1 MLDILMISLKFRCTQ
16 NVNWMLVRLSDD
28 APDVFWTSYVCS
40 SYVLC
45 PEVNIFLVVLL
56 FTLKAIIIV
65 FNVFIENFEHPFA
78 CSKK

>member
-45 PEVNIFLVVLL
+45 PEVNI
-56 FTLKAIIIV
+56 IV
-65 FNVFIENFEHPFA
+65 FNVFVENFEHPFA
-78 CSKK
+78 CSKM